1 MKVQVDSC
9 WAQEAAVA
17 LAHLGCRC
25 RWTRKFCLGPGKMA
39 INSTGFHTFANAIAN
54 ANERVPEA
62 INWIWQLLAQ
72 RQQLNIL
79 NCCVLLHQA
88 HDSATGS
95 KTATANNVRLR
106 AIKTPNRAHFHSTC
120 NSSPVASAQ
129 SAREK
134 EKKWIWKL
142 RLSAKLDN
150 KLQFYLQ
157 TATCSR
163 ATKLPLAT
171 TSNGRRPLPLCL
183 ACKLHCLLVD
193 ASCNLQ
199 LANRASI
206 THTIC
211 RGNGN
216 PITTT
221 TTMEPDFCCFRAR
234 SKQLATK
241 ATQIV
246 NGHVAKSRKIA

>member
-1 MKVQVDSC
+1 MQ
-9 WAQEAAVA
+9 
-17 LAHLGCRC
+17 
-25 RWTRKFCLGPGKMA
+25 TREFLKPL
-39 INSTGFHTFANAIAN
+39 TGFGNCWRN
-54 ANERVPEA
+54 GN
-62 INWIWQLLAQ
+62 NWTSWIVASCCIKRTTRRLAQ
-72 RQQLNIL
+72 KLRLPTTSDCEPLRRPSEPTFTQRATVRQSRPLSQL
-79 NCCVLLHQA
+79 
-88 HDSATGS
+88 
-95 KTATANNVRLR
+95 
-106 AIKTPNRAHFHSTC
+106 
-120 NSSPVASAQ
+120 
-129 SAREK
+129 ARRRK
-134 EKKWIWKL
+134 KKWIWKL

-163 ATKLPLAT
+163 ATKLALAT

-193 ASCNLQ
+193 ASCKLQ